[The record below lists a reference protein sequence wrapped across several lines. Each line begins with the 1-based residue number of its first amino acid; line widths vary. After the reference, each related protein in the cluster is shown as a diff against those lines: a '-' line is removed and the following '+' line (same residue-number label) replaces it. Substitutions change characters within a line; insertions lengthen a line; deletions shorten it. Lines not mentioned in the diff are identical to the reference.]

1 MRIAVQRLSY
11 LAGVL
16 LAGCQPAAVIPSH
29 DDMAKDLALAVQ
41 VRTDCKAHKYDQL
54 DGAKK
59 AELCVGAD
67 RVLQAAEIQTRYNE
81 VEARLAKK
89 R

>member
-1 MRIAVQRLSY
+1 MTFAMKRLT
-11 LAGVL
+11 LFAGFA
-16 LAGCQPAAVIPSH
+16 LAGCQPAVVIPSH
-29 DDMAKDLALAVQ
+29 DDMAKDLKLAAQ

-54 DGAKK
+54 DGTKK
-59 AELCVGAD
+59 IELCVGAD
-67 RVLQAAEIQTRYNE
+67 RVIQAAQVQSRYNE